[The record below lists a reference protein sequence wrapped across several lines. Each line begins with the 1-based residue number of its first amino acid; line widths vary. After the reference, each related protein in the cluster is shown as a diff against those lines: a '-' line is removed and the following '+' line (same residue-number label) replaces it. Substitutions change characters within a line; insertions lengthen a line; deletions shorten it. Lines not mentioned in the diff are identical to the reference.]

1 MPRIPFL
8 RLTLGIGLAVTG
20 SRAQAKPAEPAAT
33 VAPTAPAA
41 EPETPPAHP
50 GARPLMGLAPR
61 PGGEPAKG
69 PRDPAERHAWL
80 QSEIDG
86 VFKAPALAK
95 AKISAVVL
103 EADSGKTL
111 YARDDKTPLNAASNV
126 KIVTTSAALSL
137 LGPEYRWRT
146 TVAAVGP
153 ASGPPLPAGGEVSG
167 DLYFRGSGD
176 PTFSTEDLTTI
187 VGELVGLG
195 LHKVRGSLVVD

>member
-1 MPRIPFL
+1 MRIRLFL
-8 RLTLGIGLAVTG
+8 AMSLALGG
-20 SRAQAKPAEPAAT
+20 SRAGAKPAEPAAT
-33 VAPTAPAA
+33 AAPTAPAA

-50 GARPLMGLAPR
+50 GARPLMGLSPR
-61 PGGEPAKG
+61 PGSAPAEAAKG

-80 QSEIDG
+80 QAEIDA

-176 PTFSTEDLTTI
+176 PTFSTEDLTTV

-195 LHKVRGSLVVD
+195 LHKVRG